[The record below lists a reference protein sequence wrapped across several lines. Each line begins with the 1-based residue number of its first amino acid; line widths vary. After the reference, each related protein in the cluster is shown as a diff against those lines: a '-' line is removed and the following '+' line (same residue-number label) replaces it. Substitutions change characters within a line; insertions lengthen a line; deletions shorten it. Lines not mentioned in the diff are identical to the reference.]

1 MTAFNWAHPPACR
14 LQTVISTFF
23 GGWGMARDV
32 YPEFSIRGPNYAP
45 DRTYSMTIQGRHKR
59 SADFGASGLTCTQ
72 NLISPVG
79 AETFHS

>member
-1 MTAFNWAHPPACR
+1 
-14 LQTVISTFF
+14 
-23 GGWGMARDV
+23 
-32 YPEFSIRGPNYAP
+32 
-45 DRTYSMTIQGRHKR
+45 MTIQGRHKR